1 MSDEQDQN
9 EGGTAKAVGRSV
21 SGESANSGSDS
32 SVSASAASA
41 GAVRPSGKR
50 KPNAG
55 ESEVSAAA
63 VKVVKPKVRRGS
75 SEEEQVSRNPFVRIL
90 TFLREVVA
98 EMRKVIWPNKNEMVT
113 YTIVVLVF
121 IVGIVGLTTGLD
133 VGFGKAVTEM
143 FG

>member
-9 EGGTAKAVGRSV
+9 EGGAADATGRSE
-21 SGESANSGSDS
+21 SGESAKSGSDS
-32 SVSASAASA
+32 SVSKSSA

-50 KPNAG
+50 KPDAS
-55 ESEVSAAA
+55 ESEVAAAA
-63 VKVVKPKVRRGS
+63 VKVVKPKVQRGS
-75 SEEEQVSRNPFVRIL
+75 SEEDQASRNPFTRIL

-98 EMRKVIWPNKNEMVT
+98 EMRKVIWPTKNEMVT

-121 IVGIVGLTTGLD
+121 IVGVVGLTTGLD
-133 VGFGKAVTEM
+133 VGFGKAVTEI